1 MEGACEPWWM
11 RAQDKRA
18 AKTPVLAGTSHYQ
31 GCQNPLANIT
41 VCSIL
46 HEVTNEYLI
55 KMQFPLI
62 VHNMGG
68 ILLRKVEDLFFF
80 LSPLSSGG
88 VGGGGGGGVC
98 GVRPTTNYFV
108 IFQPGSDQ
116 LLTIL

>member
-1 MEGACEPWWM
+1 MEGACESWWM

-80 LSPLSSGG
+80 SLAALSSAGG
-88 VGGGGGGGVC
+88 GGRGGGGGGGEQ
-98 GVRPTTNYFV
+98 FA
-108 IFQPGSDQ
+108 
-116 LLTIL
+116 